1 MIPDWLIIFGA
12 AVREDGAPSGS
23 LLRRLEGALALSRGL
38 PDPAFFVT
46 GGQGKAGPPEAH
58 VMRDWLIARG
68 VPPASIL
75 VDDRSGDTLASVLA
89 CAQALKGRTERVIVC
104 SSGYHNPR
112 CAVLLSLLG
121 FKAEIPRMPPDRPA
135 LGLAKFAYYVCREVV
150 ALPWDA
156 LLLLV
161 RRKP

>member
-23 LLRRLEGALALSRGL
+23 LLRRLEGALALSRSL

-46 GGQGKAGPPEAH
+46 GGQGEAGPPEAH
-58 VMRDWLIARG
+58 VMRDWLAARG

-75 VDDRSGDTLASVLA
+75 VDDQSGDTLASALA
-89 CAQALKGRTERVIVC
+89 CARALKGRTDRLIVC
-104 SSGYHNPR
+104 SSGYHNPPS
-112 CAVLLSLLG
+112 AALMSLLG
-121 FKAEIPRMPPDRPA
+121 FKVRIPRMPPDRPA
-135 LGLAKFAYYVCREVV
+135 LGLATFAYYVCREMV
-150 ALPWDA
+150 ALPWDV

-161 RRKP
+161 RRRP